1 MLGRVGL
8 SSGTVVVIVVVALI
22 VIAALVVLLSVRS
35 RRRKAAASHH
45 IGLPDM
51 GSLSKAAEQTEGR
64 VGHTKAEQSQSSP
77 QQPGS

>member
-1 MLGRVGL
+1 M

-22 VIAALVVLLSVRS
+22 VIAAIVLLSMRS

-51 GSLSKAAEQTEGR
+51 GSLSQAAEKTEGG
-64 VGHTKAEQSQSSP
+64 VGHQTGEGSHSP
-77 QQPGS
+77 GQQQGP

>member
-1 MLGRVGL
+1 M

-22 VIAALVVLLSVRS
+22 VIVALIVLLSVRS

-51 GSLSKAAEQTEGR
+51 GSLSKAAEQTEGG
-64 VGHTKAEQSQSSP
+64 VGHQTSEESHSSDQRHP
-77 QQPGS
+77 S

>member
-1 MLGRVGL
+1 M

-22 VIAALVVLLSVRS
+22 VIAALIVLLSVRS

-51 GSLSKAAEQTEGR
+51 GSLSKAAEQTEGG
-64 VGHTKAEQSQSSP
+64 VGHQTSEESP
-77 QQPGS
+77 DQRHPS